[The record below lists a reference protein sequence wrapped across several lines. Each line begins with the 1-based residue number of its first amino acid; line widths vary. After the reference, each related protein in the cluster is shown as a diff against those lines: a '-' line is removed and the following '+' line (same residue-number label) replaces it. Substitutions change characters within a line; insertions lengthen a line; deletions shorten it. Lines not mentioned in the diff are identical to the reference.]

1 MDDTSDTFVPVSSP
15 VGSIM
20 ARLKAA
26 TALKNSD
33 VLRETA
39 RATGNGPLMSQ
50 SAKCLLDY
58 ERHAEES
65 QWFA

>member
-1 MDDTSDTFVPVSSP
+1 MDSTDDTFVHVSSP

-20 ARLKAA
+20 ARIKAVN
-26 TALKNSD
+26 ALKDSD

-39 RATGNGPLMSQ
+39 RETDNDYLRAH
-50 SAKCLLDY
+50 AARRLLDY
-58 ERHAEES
+58 ETHAEES